1 MPTFDQL
8 KIAAS
13 ARPLVDRVLA
23 RAVTA
28 DDQAKVKAALVAAAK
43 VNGDKYL
50 TTTEVQ
56 AIADAFEAAAP
67 GSAVLTS
74 AQLGVGIELA
84 HTQLKS
90 MGSLGNLDGVSLHF
104 TFQESLEKKLL
115 SELAGT
121 IERAKGKPVE
131 VNMMIFEFQSDGIQQ
146 AISDAAKKNPNV
158 TFRII
163 ADSGQASP
171 TGGNALPELLKEKLP
186 NIEVKYKKDF
196 PYVWNATAG
205 KPAYNHGATKGLNHH
220 KGFSTS
226 IDGRPDRLVTGSF
239 NWSAT
244 ADTKNYEDLTV
255 FSAVDAA
262 TRRPVEQYTD
272 EFAAFWNNDD
282 AVLSP
287 NNFSNFKD
295 AAWNAMMVA
304 NGKPPST
311 FPAKP
316 ADNYAA
322 YTPKQDLASLDI
334 NGFRASDKTRLTTAI
349 GSTLAKAVLS
359 ERLKAGRFASREE
372 LLERVPKLATLPPAK
387 LEALFFGSGQISI
400 NAASKEELDLA
411 GFTPTQA
418 DTILAYRAKNG
429 DFESVDDLLKAGIT
443 QTRLDSMRD
452 IINAVDLEAFF
463 NSRAFGA
470 PVGGTGYGSGG
481 TRLTTATGA
490 DGVVSNVKASV
501 TVAATDL
508 FNKAK
513 PGQSIAVGM
522 YGMSGTAPEAK
533 ALIEAAKRGVNVR
546 IVINDDFSAS
556 TVAVFKALKAQGFP
570 IDIRVQSAKTMH
582 EKFGVVGDDAFSGS
596 ANFSES
602 SSTKHSEDRFAV
614 KNHPEIAA
622 QFQSQFEL
630 LWAKSKIVT

>member
-8 KIAAS
+8 KIAPS

-23 RAVTA
+23 RAA
-28 DDQAKVKAALVAAAK
+28 SAEDQAKVKAALVDAAK

-50 TTTEVQ
+50 TTAEVQ
-56 AIADAFEAAAP
+56 AIADAFEASAP
-67 GSAVLTS
+67 GTAPLTA

-115 SELAGT
+115 TELAGT
-121 IERAKGKPVE
+121 IERANGKPVE

-146 AISDAAKKNPNV
+146 AISDAAKNNPNV
-158 TFRII
+158 KFRII
-163 ADSGQASP
+163 ADSGQASSA
-171 TGGNALPELLKEKLP
+171 GGNALPELLKLKLS
-186 NIEVKYKKDF
+186 NIEVKFKKDF
-196 PYVWNATAG
+196 PYVFNATIG
-205 KPAYNHGATKGLNHH
+205 RPAYNHGATKGLNHH

-255 FSAVDAA
+255 YSGVDAA
-262 TRRPVEQYTD
+262 TRRPITQYTD
-272 EFAAFWNNDD
+272 EFAGFWNNDE
-282 AVLSP
+282 ACLSP
-287 NNFSNFKD
+287 NNFANFKD
-295 AAWNAMMVA
+295 QQWNAMLVA
-304 NGKPPST
+304 NGKPANS

-322 YTPKQDLASLDI
+322 FAPAADTSFDI
-334 NGFRASDKTRLTTAI
+334 NGFRATDKQRLTTAL
-349 GSTLAKAVLS
+349 GSTLARAVLA
-359 ERLKAGRFASREE
+359 ERAKTGRFASLPE
-372 LLERVPKLATLPPAK
+372 LLERVPTLSTLAPQKLQ
-387 LEALFFGSGQISI
+387 ALFFGSGQVSI
-400 NAASKEELDLA
+400 NAAGMDELDQA
-411 GFTPTQA
+411 GFTPKQA
-418 DTILAYRAKNG
+418 SAILEWRAKNG
-429 DFESVDDLLKAGIT
+429 DFESVDDLLKLGIT
-443 QTRLDSMRD
+443 RARLDGLRD
-452 IINAVDLEAFF
+452 ILTAVDLEAFF

-470 PVGGTGYGSGG
+470 PAGGTGYGSGG
-481 TRLTTATGA
+481 NRLTPATGA
-490 DGVVSNVKASV
+490 DGAISSVKASV
-501 TVAATDL
+501 TVGATDL

-513 PGQSIAVGM
+513 APEAISVAM
-522 YGMSGTAPEAK
+522 YGMSATSPEAK
-533 ALIEAAKRGVNVR
+533 ALFDAARRGVTVR
-546 IVINDDFSAS
+546 VVINDDYSAS
-556 TVAVFKALKAQGFP
+556 TVAALKALKAQGLP

-582 EKFGVVGDDAFSGS
+582 EKFGVVGNDAFSGS

-602 SSTKHSEDRFAV
+602 SSTKHSEDRFTV

>member
-1 MPTFDQL
+1 MITFDQL

-23 RAVTA
+23 RATTA
-28 DDQAKVKAALVAAAK
+28 EDKTKVKEALVAAAR

-56 AIADAFEAAAP
+56 AIADAFETSVVGGGP
-67 GSAVLTS
+67 LTS

-121 IERAKGKPVE
+121 IERANGKPVE
-131 VNMMIFEFQSDGIQQ
+131 VNMMIFEFQSDGIQK
-146 AISDAAKKNPNV
+146 AIAEAAKKNPNV
-158 TFRII
+158 KFRII
-163 ADSGQASP
+163 ADSGQASA
-171 TGGNALPELLKEKLP
+171 TGGNALPELLKEKLK

-196 PYVWNATAG
+196 PYVWNAATG
-205 KPAYNHGATKGLNHH
+205 KPDFNHGATKGLNHH

-239 NWSAT
+239 NWSTT

-255 FSAVDAA
+255 YSAVDAA
-262 TRRPVEQYTD
+262 TRRPVTQYTD
-272 EFAAFWNNDD
+272 EFAGYWNNED
-282 AVLSP
+282 ACLSP
-287 NNFSNFKD
+287 NSFANFKD
-295 AAWNAMMVA
+295 QQWNAMMVA

-311 FPAKP
+311 FPPKP
-316 ADNYAA
+316 ADG
-322 YTPKQDLASLDI
+322 YTPYVPAADTSFDV
-334 NGFRASDKTRLTTAI
+334 NGFRAIDKQKLTAAL
-349 GSTLAKAVLS
+349 GSTHAKAVLA
-359 ERLKAGRFASREE
+359 ERTKAGRFASLAE
-372 LLERVPKLATLPPAK
+372 LLERVPTLSSVAPEK
-387 LEALFFGSGQISI
+387 LEALFFGSGQVSI
-400 NAASKEELDLA
+400 NAADKDELDAA
-411 GFTPTQA
+411 GFTAKQA
-418 DTILAYRAKNG
+418 GAILDWRAKNG
-429 DFESVDDLLKAGIT
+429 DFESVDDLLKLGVTAA
-443 QTRLDSMRD
+443 RLEKMRD
-452 IINAVDLEAFF
+452 FLNATDVEGFF
-463 NSRAFGA
+463 NSRGFSA
-470 PVGGTGYGSGG
+470 PAGGTGYGSGG
-481 TRLTTATGA
+481 TRTTTAAGA
-490 DGVVSNVKASV
+490 DGVAATVKASV
-501 TVAATDL
+501 TVGATDL

-513 PGQSIAVGM
+513 APEAISVAM
-522 YGMSGTAPEAK
+522 YGMSPTAPEAK
-533 ALIEAAKRGVNVR
+533 ALFEAAKRGVPVR
-546 IVINDDFSAS
+546 VVINDDFSAS
-556 TVAVFKALKAQGFP
+556 TVAAFKALKAQGLP

-582 EKFGVVGDDAFSGS
+582 EKFGIVGNDAFSGS

-602 SSTKHSEDRFAV
+602 SSTKHSEDRFTV